1 MAQVLHEEAACSR
14 TSRGCRDAQKQGGRT
29 LLYFSSNR
37 AGGFAPDSGP
47 PDADLYVSQLTAFGF
62 APARLVPGL
71 NTALNEA
78 RPNLRPAGLEIVFD
92 SNRPGTLG
100 GQDIYTANRSSVSEH
115 WSEPANLGPVVNTAA
130 METRASFSWEGI
142 SLYFGSNRP
151 GGEGST
157 DIYVSTRE

>member
-1 MAQVLHEEAACSR
+1 VNSSGQEASPYLLMHK
-14 TSRGCRDAQKQGGRT
+14 GNGKV

-37 AGGFAPDSGP
+37 PGGFAPDSGP
-47 PDADLYVSQLTAFGF
+47 PDADLYVSRLTRFGF

-71 NTALNEA
+71 NTAGNEA
-78 RPNLRPAGLEIVFD
+78 RPNLRADGREIVFD

-100 GQDIYTANRSSVSEH
+100 GQDIYAATRARVDAPWSTAV
-115 WSEPANLGPVVNTAA
+115 NLGAGVNTTA
-130 METRASFSWEGI
+130 METRASLSWDGT

-157 DIYVSTRE
+157 DIYFSIRAKAAK